1 MSFRSS
7 LLLLLLLFAAPFFGE
22 QQKAEELL
30 SAGRADEAIAQ
41 LKAEIQ
47 KSPGSAEAYH
57 LLSRV
62 YYGLQHWD
70 DAIAYGERAVA
81 LGPGNSNYHMWLGR
95 AYGQKAAASNF
106 ATAVKLTRQIRQEFE
121 RAVELDASNVSA
133 RTDLAEFYLEAPF
146 FLGGGKSKALR
157 QAETIAQRDQASA
170 HWVSARVAEKEKRYD
185 AAEQEYKAAIQASR
199 DDAAN
204 YWLNLASFY
213 RRRGRLGEMEGA
225 VNQAMAV
232 SQGKP
237 DFLYDAAS
245 VLFEA
250 GRNFPVAIRAIRQY
264 LIHTVESAPAYQAH
278 YLLGCILEKEGD
290 RHGAA
295 FEYRAA
301 LALAREFSPAQ
312 EALRRVGNQ

>member
-81 LGPGNSNYHMWLGR
+81 LGPGNSNYHMWL
-95 AYGQKAAASNF
+95 
-106 ATAVKLTRQIRQEFE
+106 E